1 MPKAPERRNE
11 VLSVCLDEL
20 GWTPKLLA
28 RKLNRVFGVGTVA
41 ESAPYHW
48 RDAGGVPRSPLPAM
62 AAYVLSQERGRV
74 ISVEQLWQGKA
85 ADAPMFIAADASLG
99 HSWNVQGL
107 GRIVEDWVLGGLLDR
122 RRFLAISGSGLLAAV
137 SHYLDGTAGRGAF
150 GPRIADEGHA
160 DPLVTQVEQNL
171 PLLQLLDDE
180 NGGARHLPYVGAQF
194 RAVGLL
200 LHEGAH
206 SDTATTRLIRA
217 LAEIGQLAGWMAFDS
232 ADHGLAQRYFVTA
245 LRAAHQV
252 NDRALCAHILAD
264 MSFQAATRQHP
275 ADAIAL
281 GEAARRA
288 SEGGTAGVRASVL
301 SRLAHGYATAGRSV
315 DFERT
320 SGLARE
326 LIEQRSDTEL
336 EPRWMYFLT
345 PNHLECQ
352 AGYSLIGLGRS
363 ALYQGGRSVGRSFV
377 RRGEALLETGA
388 HGAERGDPSQRRAL
402 FEGAWLAL
410 GYSASGELER
420 ACDIARTAASRLAT
434 VRSPRSAALLR
445 QLAVELR
452 RKQRNP
458 HVGTLLPEL
467 EEQLAKYAGS
477 AAGPPDTVGA

>member
-1 MPKAPERRNE
+1 MPNARDRRNE
-11 VLSVCLDEL
+11 VLSGCLDEL
-20 GWTPKLLA
+20 GWSPKAFA

-48 RDAGGVPRSPLPAM
+48 RDTGGVPRSPLPTM
-62 AAYVLSQERGRV
+62 AAYVLSQELGRV
-74 ISVEQLWQGKA
+74 ISVEQLWQGRA
-85 ADAPMFIAADASLG
+85 ADSPVLIAADASLG
-99 HSWNVQGL
+99 HAWDVQGL
-107 GRIVEDWVLGGLLDR
+107 GHIVENWVLGGLLDR

-150 GPRIADEGHA
+150 NPRIAEEGGV
-160 DPLVTQVEQNL
+160 DPLVVQVEQNL

-194 RAVGLL
+194 RSVGLL

-206 SDTATTRLIRA
+206 SDKATTRLIRA
-217 LAEIGQLAGWMAFDS
+217 MAEIGQLAGWMAFDS

-264 MSFQAATRQHP
+264 MSFQAATRRHP

-288 SEGGTAGVRASVL
+288 SEGGTTGARASVL
-301 SRLAHGYATAGRSV
+301 SRLAHTYATSGRGT

-320 SGLARE
+320 SDLARE
-326 LIEQRSDTEL
+326 LIEGRSSTEP

-345 PNHLECQ
+345 PNHLDCQ

-363 ALYQGGRSVGRSFV
+363 ALGQGDRSTGRKLV

-388 HGAERGDPSQRRAL
+388 HGVEKGDPSQRRAL

-420 ACDIARTAASRLAT
+420 ACDIARTAASRLPT
-434 VRSPRSAALLR
+434 VRSPRSTALLR

-452 RKQRNP
+452 RKRRNP
-458 HVGTLLPEL
+458 HVGTLLPDL
-467 EEQLAKYAGS
+467 EEHLAKYAGS
-477 AAGPPDTVGA
+477 AAGPPDTV